1 MHVGLGLKRSQL
13 NADTYRFA
21 RQAGATHIVAF
32 LQHAGATDAH
42 AETVSTPRPELWT
55 AQALSTLR
63 ADMAREGL
71 TLEAIENFEP
81 ADWYDVL
88 LDGPRRDEQIETV
101 HGIIRNLGAAG
112 IPVMGYNFS
121 FAGVWGRDHAPVAR
135 GGAVTVQYD
144 DPMQPPIPKG
154 MIWNQVYDG
163 AQFET
168 SGASGIGTISQ
179 EDLWDRYARFLEDVM
194 PVAEEAGVKLA
205 LHPDDP
211 PMPTLRG
218 TARLVHRPDIY
229 DRVLATRPSP
239 SNTLEFCVGTLSE
252 MPDSDI
258 YDVVEHFSGLGKIA
272 YVHLRNVRGTVPHY
286 SEVFIDEGDTDM
298 FRVLRIL
305 ADNQYQ
311 GVLIPDHTPAMH
323 CDAPWHAGMAYALGW
338 MRAAIASVGAL
349 AG

>member
-13 NADTYRFA
+13 SADTYRFA

-32 LQHAGATDAH
+32 LQNAGRSDAH
-42 AETVSTPRPELWT
+42 GETVSRPRPELWT
-55 AQALSTLR
+55 ASALAQLR
-63 ADMAREGL
+63 ADMAEEGL

-88 LDGPRRDEQIETV
+88 LDGPRRDEQIETIR
-101 HGIIRNLGAAG
+101 GIVRNLGAAG

-121 FAGVWGRDHAPVAR
+121 FAGVWGRQRVPVAR
-135 GGAVTVQYD
+135 GGAETVRFD
-144 DPMQPPIPKG
+144 DPDQPPIPTG
-154 MIWNQVYDG
+154 MIWNQVYDTARFRSSEPG
-163 AQFET
+163 
-168 SGASGIGTISQ
+168 GIGTIGQ
-179 EDLWDRYARFLEDVM
+179 DELWDRYTRFLGDVM

-229 DRVLATRPSP
+229 DRVLAARPSP

-252 MPDSDI
+252 MPDADI
-258 YDVVEHFSGLGKIA
+258 YDVVDHFSGLGKIA
-272 YVHLRNVRGTVPHY
+272 YVHLRNVRGTVPAY

-305 ADNQYQ
+305 AENRYE
-311 GVLIPDHTPAMH
+311 GVLIPDHTPSML

-338 MRAAIASVGAL
+338 MRAAIASLGAL
-349 AG
+349 AP